1 MINYHEVKLRRA
13 CMKEQQ
19 KLRVTVEICGQTYT
33 MVGEETKEHMTQ
45 VANQVDEQMQ
55 LIRQMNPA
63 LDRTKLAVLT
73 AVNTVNQ
80 QMKLELQMK
89 QLQEELKQ
97 LKG

>member
-13 CMKEQQ
+13 CMEEQQ

>member
-1 MINYHEVKLRRA
+1 ME
-13 CMKEQQ
+13 EQQ

-80 QMKLELQMK
+80 QMKLELQIK

-97 LKG
+97 SLFDTHLIQQIQIK